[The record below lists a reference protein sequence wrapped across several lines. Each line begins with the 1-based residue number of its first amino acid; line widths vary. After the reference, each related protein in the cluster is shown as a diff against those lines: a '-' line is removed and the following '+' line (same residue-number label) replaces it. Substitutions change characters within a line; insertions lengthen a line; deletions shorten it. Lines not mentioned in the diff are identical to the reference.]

1 MTTTAARHT
10 WVPYVAA
17 AAGTAL
23 LVKGSLGAWRGEST
37 PDTAMAVLYLGG
49 LLLGVVAAAGVGL
62 RQRGLLRGLAVGG
75 GVAAALVLW
84 IIGLGEVLEPVV
96 GVLTDVRHTQE
107 EVPVAVAGLGLLLL
121 AWLTRERDAGAR
133 SGRAAV
139 A

>member
-23 LVKGSLGAWRGEST
+23 LVKGALGAWRGEST